1 MLILKRRYEF
11 WFAILALHKIGAAC
25 IPATH
30 LLTAKDIIYRNNAA
44 DIKMIVCVGEDE
56 VIKHVE
62 ESLEQ
67 SPTVMAK
74 ALIGRDKE
82 GWYNFNKEIETNLHI
97 LKDQQAKMQ
106 QLMTISCFCTLLQE
120 PPECQKWWPMT
131 LLILWA
137 IL

>member
-1 MLILKRRYEF
+1 MHTGHSSSYR
-11 WFAILALHKIGAAC
+11 
-25 IPATH
+25 
-30 LLTAKDIIYRNNAA
+30 KDIIYRNNAA

-82 GWYNFNKEIETNLHI
+82 GWYNFNKKSKRIFT
-97 LKDQQAKMQ
+97 
-106 QLMTISCFCTLLQE
+106 F
-120 PPECQKWWPMT
+120 
-131 LLILWA
+131 
-137 IL
+137 

>member
-56 VIKHVE
+56 VIKR
-62 ESLEQ
+62 Q
-67 SPTVMAK
+67 
-74 ALIGRDKE
+74 GR
-82 GWYNFNKEIETNLHI
+82 LV
-97 LKDQQAKMQ
+97 
-106 QLMTISCFCTLLQE
+106 QL
-120 PPECQKWWPMT
+120 
-131 LLILWA
+131 
-137 IL
+137 

>member
-1 MLILKRRYEF
+1 MHTGHSSSY
-11 WFAILALHKIGAAC
+11 
-25 IPATH
+25 
-30 LLTAKDIIYRNNAA
+30 AKDIIYRNNAA

-74 ALIGRDKE
+74 ALIAETRKAGTTLTK
-82 GWYNFNKEIETNLHI
+82 KSKTNLHI

>member
-56 VIKHVE
+56 VINTLKNHWSNHPLLWQKLLSAE
-62 ESLEQ
+62 
-67 SPTVMAK
+67 TRK
-74 ALIGRDKE
+74 AGTTLTK
-82 GWYNFNKEIETNLHI
+82 KSKTNLHI

-120 PPECQKWWPMT
+120 PRNAKNGGP
-131 LLILWA
+131 
-137 IL
+137 

>member
-1 MLILKRRYEF
+1 
-11 WFAILALHKIGAAC
+11 
-25 IPATH
+25 
-30 LLTAKDIIYRNNAA
+30 
-44 DIKMIVCVGEDE
+44 MIVCVGEDE

-82 GWYNFNKEIETNLHI
+82 GWYNFNKEIENESSHFERPTGKDATTNDDI
-97 LKDQQAKMQ
+97 M
-106 QLMTISCFCTLLQE
+106 LLYFTSGTTGM
-120 PPECQKWWPMT
+120 PKWWPMT